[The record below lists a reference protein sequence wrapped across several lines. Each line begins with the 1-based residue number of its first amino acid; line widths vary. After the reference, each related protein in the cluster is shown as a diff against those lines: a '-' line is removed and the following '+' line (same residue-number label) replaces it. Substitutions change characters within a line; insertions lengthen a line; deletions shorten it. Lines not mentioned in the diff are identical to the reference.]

1 MTEAIRRDVDIIQ
14 FLRSVV
20 EENTVAYKEDFTQDI
35 EILFAAAD
43 APKPE
48 DRTYLWMSRPH
59 GTWCERE
66 REVFLQGTSEH
77 SVWTY
82 YDTDNEKFRAYRIVI
97 NTEHDGVLYGDIYPI
112 DYPAQIERVK
122 HAALPVHHVTGEYRD
137 GEAFAMSYADMNT
150 VRGQGVIRLHRGIKS
165 IRYHPEDEAE
175 LRARIM
181 QEHSI
186 RPRRGKRPPKKQ
198 RASAR

>member
-20 EENTVAYKEDFTQDI
+20 EENTVAYKDDFLMDVNM
-35 EILFAAAD
+35 LFSAAG
-43 APKPE
+43 KPRIE
-48 DRTYLWMSRPH
+48 DRTYLWMSRPQ

-97 NTEHDGVLYGDIYPI
+97 NAERGGVLYGDIYPI
-112 DYPAQIERVK
+112 DYPAQIERIRR
-122 HAALPVHHVTGEYRD
+122 AALPVHHVTGEYGD
-137 GEAFAMSYADMNT
+137 GEKFSMPYADMNT
-150 VRGQGVIRLHRGIKS
+150 VRGQGVVRLHHGIES

-186 RPRRGKRPPKKQ
+186 RPRRSKRHPHKQ
-198 RASAR
+198 KSVSR